1 MTPKMLSESLGDEDI
16 QPKTHLESDKNRFHG
31 IYRGI
36 LVSNPNT
43 IFLKE
48 GASSL
53 TLFKTNV
60 RAQFFLS
67 NVTGNFEL
75 PSTEDLKYINLEA
88 VTKSKNVLNIRYFI
102 DYNYQYAC
110 HKLGLKYRINDS
122 NNL

>member
-1 MTPKMLSESLGDEDI
+1 MEYHEESYIIDDLVVNCEMTPKMLSESLGDEDI

-60 RAQFFLS
+60 RA
-67 NVTGNFEL
+67 
-75 PSTEDLKYINLEA
+75 
-88 VTKSKNVLNIRYFI
+88 
-102 DYNYQYAC
+102 
-110 HKLGLKYRINDS
+110 
-122 NNL
+122 